1 MARVQSGGAVSVEG
15 LTELRKALGQIGGRP
30 LQKNF
35 RLRMIKV
42 GDAVLVPAVRVKMPV
57 KSGRTRASVKAGA
70 SGNTAYVQEGGPRA
84 PHVGWLD
91 WGGVL
96 KPTGGRHNT
105 IRRER
110 VPGGRYL
117 RPTIREKQGQI
128 VEAAAGAFE
137 DTARELGLK

>member
-1 MARVQSGGAVSVEG
+1 MAIQKRGAISVEG
-15 LTELRKALGQIGGRP
+15 LTELRKALGDIGGRP

-42 GDAVLVPAVRVKMPV
+42 GDSVLVPAIRVKMPV
-57 KSGRTRASVKAGA
+57 KTGRARSSVKAGA
-70 SGNTAYVQEGGPRA
+70 SGSTAYVQEGGPRA
-84 PHVGWLD
+84 PYVPWLD
-91 WGGVL
+91 WGGTL

-110 VPGGRYL
+110 VPGGRYVY
-117 RPTIREKQGQI
+117 PTIREKQPAI
-128 VEAAAGAFE
+128 VDAAGEAFN